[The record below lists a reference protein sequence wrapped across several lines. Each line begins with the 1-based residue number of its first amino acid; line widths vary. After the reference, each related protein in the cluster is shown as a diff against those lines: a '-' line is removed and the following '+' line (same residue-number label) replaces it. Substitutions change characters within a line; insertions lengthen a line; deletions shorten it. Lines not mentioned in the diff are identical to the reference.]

1 MRNTKRGGTRLL
13 KKGHPKREPL
23 CRWLSLLLSLCIVV
37 SMLGGTVFSPALA
50 QELGPEIEQAEP
62 KKPREEL
69 REETR
74 EEIKT
79 RLLRQIGKEG
89 WDPYSADMSLD
100 EFYALVEL
108 FQEGA
113 LPLEE
118 EAPATVPVT
127 DPGLAGTIAVGP
139 DSIAAEM
146 DGPDTGEPGIADA
159 AEGQAGY
166 IPRTVFLFSGLTVSN
181 GPGTDAEDH
190 EWGPPQEYDNSR
202 GNGTDYPPGL
212 DLYNIGYTRPPEG
225 WPGVEISGETL
236 KVFVAED
243 GINDDNTAIAGNVY
257 QTLFPQYNDH
267 YVYRITVQ
275 GNEVEVLGVI
285 QIPRQSGYE
294 YIYYYQTDRD
304 QNTDVSATTLLEG
317 QKFIIQY
324 SPSEHSVEYVVKLDN
339 VERDETK
346 NDGTYSWIDGLAD
359 VTSNYRDKIFGT
371 DLPEQ
376 TNQGEYSFTA
386 RAPDYYTLS
395 FYLQKW
401 DEDADGWGA
410 PTLQLGREW
419 GLSEETGEYQFLP
432 GRYTGVN
439 DGWALGEEPV
449 YAFQDES
456 RKQDMETFSVPVDTT
471 QGPGTLT
478 MNGTFYNGEV
488 KEDRRVIAVIRYKG
502 EPKFAVLPIQE
513 ELAGVCIGI
522 NGEKSARGTSA
533 AEDYNWEAD
542 YAYAIGEIS
551 ENPYPNRPASFPNLG
566 SVEDPNWTW
575 GMETSK
581 NMTKRVNP
589 DDSEDITYSYEWT
602 FQTNDPGKQWY
613 LDALEVNG
621 VGVTVPFFPRYLWND
636 YDEEKQGVDPADPEE
651 PDKNAMHAWY
661 TETTL
666 PDGVKIRVEYLLAF
680 VFNSGVENPVQRH
693 YRIKVENAR
702 SNVSITGMNLMLYS
716 IGNPEFSI
724 YDIDGITGATVSGG
738 AHMEAIQY
746 YDRGTNSDGSAV
758 GWDRGNKYKANVVV
772 DYYKSGI
779 DYDSGDPYYGG
790 ANIRFK
796 VAEGYG
802 SPYYLYESTREGV
815 IDSAEKAADGSR
827 QPQASIRRDEVTG
840 LVNLETQNQVVPFVS
855 DGTKPWMRYNGD
867 GVPIPVDKD
876 GNPLYDKDGN
886 QLTDWSA
893 IWIREIEE
901 RIEQADGSTV
911 IAKRRVLAP
920 ELYASPDDR
929 SSPLSVDDVIAGEG
943 EMVFKFE
950 GDLNLRLKPQY
961 IYSGADGWYYI
972 RLTGQGWW
980 NEDGEYVH
988 PFVDEYSSPHG
999 EGYKIALLTI
1009 VALPER
1015 YVVRYKPNEKE
1026 EVRDANGFV
1035 IHSAPVGEAII
1046 RMPEYPHSDHYC
1058 LTFPLEKYDE
1068 KPKVQF
1074 DDHLGS
1080 FYDIEVNKTAAVSS
1094 VRPLAEG
1101 GYSFVDWMLVN
1112 EFDEPV
1118 LQHVIDQS
1126 GQWAT
1131 DPDGNY
1137 LWEEVHFAA
1146 SSTININDY
1155 SEFAILNHDLGSA
1168 DIDVHVLRL
1177 VPTWEKY
1184 ENAFHYTVALNWMD
1198 AAGEL
1203 HEEYFHDFWD
1213 DVLTDYELDQYG
1225 LTVKVL
1231 TDAVPLR
1238 DWIAQHP
1245 TYTFWD
1251 AVNNAADNQTIQAA
1265 LKAYFPADAEDGKY
1279 KTAEDALLK
1288 RDRAGSVPGDDF
1300 DRLGSYTFSVRE
1312 DEGTIVIWMYE
1323 DKGGLVFHKDVDAEP
1338 FIYDD
1343 EFYFTVDSVAVGTG
1357 PLLSGEYKAYPEKA
1371 DGVLRDAD
1379 AWRVLFEGSRIVNIV
1394 KNDGSPWP
1402 ADPVTYFTLRD
1413 GEGIMLYVPGGTYTV
1428 RELGSKSGGSYKVY
1442 VNYLDEQ
1449 GNAMPEGSWDFP
1461 KGEWLRGSET
1471 TYHPEGSAFPGDGS
1485 VSQVPATVNFK
1496 LGEHEVVRTITFSNR
1511 TSTVVFEKTVKGLY
1525 EDEAFG
1531 FEAVLKLPDGALPL
1545 SDANGDYY
1553 YFNFNLY
1560 NVAYGES
1567 QTAEEK
1573 PPEPVKPDG
1582 DDPEEYEAWLAWHSW
1597 RPRGTLSS
1605 PVTGRMVVEN
1615 SPEGST
1621 TWVSRYLLVQ
1631 RCDADGSP
1639 IGWTRMDDGIW
1650 LKDGQRFYVVCT
1662 VLDEGDIN
1670 YSITETDRQG
1680 YHLLGTITREGKA
1693 VQAELAYELF
1703 VNSRQELL
1711 PAAGGPGVS
1720 VFYALG
1726 MAFLLSGLGLAWL
1739 KRDLWSKRGGAAQEK
1754 QSHAPPGLKGDKQFK
1769 YRKDVK
1775 K

>member
-1 MRNTKRGGTRLL
+1 MRNTKRGGTRPLN
-13 KKGHPKREPL
+13 KKHPKREPL
-23 CRWLSLLLSLCIVV
+23 RRWLSLLLGLCMAV
-37 SMLGGTVFSPALA
+37 SMFGGVAFSPVLA
-50 QELGPEIEQAEP
+50 QELDPETEQTGPRGEFQ
-62 KKPREEL
+62 EES
-69 REETR
+69 RKETR
-74 EEIKT
+74 EETKD
-79 RLLRQIGKEG
+79 RLLRQIRKEG
-89 WDPYSADMSLD
+89 WDPYSADMSMD
-100 EFYALVEL
+100 EFYALTEL
-108 FQEGA
+108 FQEGVLPQEEGCPAVA
-113 LPLEE
+113 LS
-118 EAPATVPVT
+118 VT
-127 DPGLAGTIAVGP
+127 DPGLAGTITV
-139 DSIAAEM
+139 EM
-146 DGPDTGEPGIADA
+146 DGPDTGGLGT
-159 AEGQAGY
+159 AEVRKSY
-166 IPRTVFLFSGLTVSN
+166 IPRAVFLFSGLNVSN
-181 GPGTDAEDH
+181 GPGTDAEGN

-202 GNGTDYPPGL
+202 GNGADYPPGL
-212 DLYNIGYTRPPEG
+212 DLYNFGYTRPPES
-225 WPGVEISGETL
+225 WPGVEIDGETL

-257 QTLFPQYNDH
+257 QNLFPQYNDH

-285 QIPRQSGYE
+285 QLPRQNGYE

-304 QNTDVSATTLLEG
+304 QNTDVSATTLPEG
-317 QKFIIQY
+317 YKFIIQY
-324 SPSEHSVEYVVKLDN
+324 SPSEHGIEYEVRMDN
-339 VERDETK
+339 ENRDEKTVY
-346 NDGTYSWIDGLAD
+346 DTYDWIDELD
-359 VTSNYRDKIFGT
+359 IVTDDFKDKIFGA

-386 RAPDYYTLS
+386 QAPDYYTLS

-401 DEDADGWGA
+401 DVDAGGWGTPA
-410 PTLQLGREW
+410 LQLGKEW
-419 GLSEETGEYQFLP
+419 RASEGTGRYQFLP

-456 RKQDMETFSVPVDTT
+456 EKAYLETFSVPVDTS

-478 MNGTFYNGEV
+478 TNGTFYNGEV

-502 EPKFAVLPIQE
+502 EPKFAVLPVQE
-513 ELAGVCIGI
+513 ELAGVYMGI
-522 NGEKSARGTSA
+522 NGERSARGASA
-533 AEDYNWEAD
+533 AEGYNWEAD
-542 YAYAIGEIS
+542 YAYAMGEIS
-551 ENPYPNRPASFPNLG
+551 ENPYPTRPASFPNLG
-566 SVEDPNWTW
+566 AVEDPAWTW

-581 NMTKRVNP
+581 TMTKKANP
-589 DDSEDITYSYEWT
+589 DDPEDITYSYEWT

-621 VGVTVPFFPRYLWND
+621 MGVTVPFFPRYLWD
-636 YDEEKQGVDPADPEE
+636 YDEEERGVDPADPEE

-666 PDGVKIRVEYLLAF
+666 PDGVKVRVEYLLAF
-680 VFNSGVENPVQRH
+680 VFNSWVDNPVQRH

-724 YDIDGITGATVSGG
+724 YDIDGITGATVPGG
-738 AHMEAIQY
+738 AHVEAIQY
-746 YDRGTNSDGSAV
+746 YDKGTNSDGSAV
-758 GWDRGNKYKANVVV
+758 GWGRGNKYKANVVV
-772 DYYKSGI
+772 DYYTSGI
-779 DYDSGDPYYGG
+779 DYDDDNHDGGDLGYGG
-790 ANIRFK
+790 ANVRFK

-815 IDSAEKAADGSR
+815 IDSAEKDKNGSSR
-827 QPQASIRRDEVTG
+827 PQASIRRDEVTG
-840 LVNLETQNQVVPFVS
+840 LVNLETQNQVVPYVS
-855 DGTKPWMRYNGD
+855 DGAKPWMKYDDN

-876 GNPLYDKDGN
+876 GKLLYDKDGN
-886 QLTDWSA
+886 PFTDWPA

-901 RIEQADGSTV
+901 RVEQNGGTV
-911 IAKRRVLAP
+911 ITKRQVLSP
-920 ELYASPDDR
+920 ELYTNPDAQGP
-929 SSPLSVDDVIAGEG
+929 PLSVDDVIAGEG
-943 EMVFKFE
+943 KMVFKFE
-950 GDLNLRLKPQY
+950 GASNPKLKPQY
-961 IYSGADGWYYI
+961 IYSGLDGWYYI

-980 NEDGEYVH
+980 NENGVYVH
-988 PFVDEYSSPHG
+988 PYVDQTGHPEG
-999 EGYKIALLTI
+999 EGFKIALLTI

-1026 EVRDANGFV
+1026 EIKDANGFV
-1035 IHSAPVGEAII
+1035 IHSAPPSDNIT

-1058 LTFPLEKYDE
+1058 LTFPLENYDE
-1068 KPKVQF
+1068 KPKAQF

-1080 FYDIEVNKTAAVSS
+1080 FYDIEVNTTAAVSS

-1126 GQWAT
+1126 GEWAT
-1131 DPDGNY
+1131 DTQGNY

-1168 DIDVHVLRL
+1168 GIDVHVLRL
-1177 VPTWEKY
+1177 TPTWEKY
-1184 ENAFHYTVALNWMD
+1184 ENAFHYTVALNWVD
-1198 AAGEL
+1198 AAGEV

-1213 DVLTDYELDQYG
+1213 DILTDYKLDQYG
-1225 LTVKVL
+1225 LAVKVL
-1231 TDAVPLR
+1231 TDAVPFR

-1251 AVNNAADNQTIQAA
+1251 AVNNTTDDAAIKTA

-1279 KTAEDALLK
+1279 NTAEEALLK

-1300 DRLGSYTFSVRE
+1300 DRLGNYTFSVRE

-1323 DKGGLVFHKDVDAEP
+1323 DKGGLAFHKEVDAEP

-1343 EFYFTVDSVAVGTG
+1343 EFYFTVDSAAVGTG
-1357 PLLSGEYKAYPEKA
+1357 PPLSGEFKAYPEKA
-1371 DGVLRDAD
+1371 YGELRDAD
-1379 AWRVLFEGSRIVNIV
+1379 AWRVLFQDGRIVNIA

-1402 ADPVTYFTLRD
+1402 ADPVTHFTLRN

-1428 RELGSKSGGSYKVY
+1428 YELGSKSGGSYKVY

-1449 GNAMPEGSWDFP
+1449 GNALPEGSWNFP

-1471 TYHPEGSAFPGDGS
+1471 VCLEDGS
-1485 VSQVPATVNFK
+1485 VSQVSATVDFEI
-1496 LGEHEVVRTITFSNR
+1496 GEHKVVRAITFSNQ
-1511 TSTVVFEKTVKGLY
+1511 TSTVAFEKTVVGLY
-1525 EDEAFG
+1525 ENEAFG
-1531 FEAVLKLPDGALPL
+1531 FEVVLKLPDGALPL
-1545 SDANGDYY
+1545 IDADSNYY

-1560 NVAYGES
+1560 DVEYGEG

-1573 PPEPVKPDG
+1573 PLEPIKPDG
-1582 DDPEEYEAWLAWHSW
+1582 DYETWLAWHNW
-1597 RPRGTLSS
+1597 RPGGTLSG

-1621 TWVSRYLLVQ
+1621 SWNSRYLLAQ
-1631 RCDADGSP
+1631 RYDADGNP
-1639 IGWTRMDDGIW
+1639 TGWTRMDDGIW

-1680 YHLLGTITREGKA
+1680 YHLLGTITKGGKA

-1703 VNSRQELL
+1703 VNSKLELL
-1711 PAAGGPGVS
+1711 PTAGGTGAGA
-1720 VFYALG
+1720 FHALG
-1726 MAFLLSGLGLAWL
+1726 TAFLLSGLGLVWL
-1739 KRDLWSKRGGAAQEK
+1739 KRDLRIKRRQRCA
-1754 QSHAPPGLKGDKQFK
+1754 
-1769 YRKDVK
+1769 R
-1775 K
+1775 